1 MWYYEAQAK
10 KVFRIFVWS
19 LGVTSAL
26 LAHLPAFSKQRSVAA
41 IRRNLSDLKPEARNG
56 AYLDRL
62 NRVDA
67 SERSLALH
75 EAVFSKEVIDELKVR
90 FDAFDHTFQ
99 RREIYGLNN
108 INDYQLYEQST
119 KGLADWTMQRLVQF
133 HIENTLRENFEKS
146 LKKVAI
152 KEGTSRYTRKS
163 LAEIKRQNKS
173 KMESAKSSGS
183 ANPQVVQSGDDD
195 ASAGQKAAQ
204 AVIAVA
210 NLQRALQN
218 TTLNFGGNTQTRLR
232 YDLPSGLMRM
242 ALTSPLVDANLDYQL
257 IGLRQTL
264 SGQSPQSERLSF
276 GISRNFT
283 ELTAQMSVRYGLLS
297 ESINYNVSKQ
307 LVGPLSAQFER
318 SQFFSSRGI
327 SESFLRL
334 NLWISF

>member
-1 MWYYEAQAK
+1 MWYYEARAK

-19 LGVTSAL
+19 LGVISVL

-41 IRRNLSDLKPEARNG
+41 IRRNLSDLKPEVRNG

-62 NRVDA
+62 SRVDA

-108 INDYQLYEQST
+108 INDYQLYDQST
-119 KGLADWTMQRLVQF
+119 KGLVDWTMQRLVQF

-146 LKKVAI
+146 LKKVAV

-163 LAEIKRQNKS
+163 LAEVKRQNKQKKELS
-173 KMESAKSSGS
+173 SSAS
-183 ANPQVVQSGDDD
+183 PQVVQDGGDD

-232 YDLPSGLMRM
+232 YDLPTGLMRM
-242 ALTSPLVDANLDYQL
+242 ALTSPLLDANLDYQL

-276 GISRNFT
+276 GVSRNFT
-283 ELTAQMSVRYGLLS
+283 ELTTQMSVRYGLMS
-297 ESINYNVSKQ
+297 ESIYYNVTKQ
-307 LVGPLSAQFER
+307 LMGPLSAQFER